1 MARKVSVTNLG
12 LGPRGWPESG
22 ERQPTILKRGET
34 KTLTVDDVIF
44 QTLERQAQGD
54 KPEIELEVLGE
65 VDSKATRSAA
75 LSAVSAIASAAS
87 AGRAPLLDASAF
99 EAKLKETQ
107 AKYETA
113 AEKLERVQVAT
124 AEKDETILR
133 QAEEIAR
140 LTEGSEPKE
149 YTVGPFVERA
159 LAAAGLE
166 NLADIQAA
174 LDAIEA
180 AFEPFAKFDPDGD
193 GKPGGVAQQ
202 AAAPNSGE
210 NGQSGDEKPGNT
222 GSDGGAERDHFD
234 DMDDDQLRAFIKAQT
249 QKDPHPNAK
258 RETLLKKAR
267 EADEGEAV

>member
-65 VDSKATRSAA
+65 VDSRTTRSDIMRSASTAAASAA
-75 LSAVSAIASAAS
+75 LAETGV
-87 AGRAPLLDASAF
+87 F
-99 EAKLKETQ
+99 EAKLKEAQ

-133 QAEEIAR
+133 QAQEIAR

-222 GSDGGAERDHFD
+222 GADGGAERDHFD

>member
-65 VDSKATRSAA
+65 VDSKATRSAM
-75 LSAVSAIASAAS
+75 LQAVDAA
-87 AGRAPLLDASAF
+87 AGARGSLADTSAF
-99 EAKLKETQ
+99 EAKLKDAQ

-113 AEKLERVQVAT
+113 VEKLERVQVAT

>member
-1 MARKVSVTNLG
+1 MARKVSVTNLAH
-12 LGPRGWPESG
+12 GPRGWPESG

-44 QTLERQAQGD
+44 QTLERQAKGE
-54 KPEIELEVLGE
+54 KPEVELEVLGE
-65 VDSKATRSAA
+65 VDGRSAEA
-75 LSAVSAIASAAS
+75 AMRSASIAVTAA
-87 AGRAPLLDASAF
+87 AGADVARDF
-99 EAKLKETQ
+99 EVKLREAQ

-166 NLADIQAA
+166 NLSDIQAA

-180 AFEPFAKFDPDGD
+180 AFQPFAKFDPDGD
-193 GKPGGVAQQ
+193 NKPGGVAQQ
-202 AAAPNSGE
+202 AAAPKSDE